1 MPLVRVKNGDKKGQV
16 FEVKEEVITLGRETT
31 ETIQILDHGVSRQH
45 AEIFKVGEMC
55 FVRDLNSTNGTFVN
69 DVRVTEEL
77 LRAGD
82 QLRIGTTVL
91 VFEDRLPASGDE
103 KELDIERAEDTQA
116 EHVGSTI
123 ELKLDRTA
131 ELREKIKSLGE
142 EVESKNLATLY
153 EIGKIIGTE
162 REMAG
167 MTKRILDLAVEAV
180 GAEGGYVFI
189 LDKTTGKL
197 YPRATVQKGTTEEKV
212 SKTIIKR
219 VMQYSRSILTSDAL
233 ADPRF
238 AMASSVVMK
247 KIKSV
252 ICAPLQ
258 SMDKVIGVLYLQS
271 NKLEG
276 SFTADQL
283 ELGTAIAIQAGMA
296 ITSIASAE
304 KVRKSMT
311 STIRALVTAME
322 MKDPKRQGHVQ
333 RVADAS
339 IAVAQQLRL
348 TKGEVAKIHLG
359 ALLHEVGK
367 IGIATP
373 HPDPNT
379 AKAEYIQ
386 FGEKILANMEGFQ
399 DVLPIVKF
407 HREHWDG
414 SGFPNGTK
422 GEEIPLGA
430 RIVGAAKML
439 DTMLTYGGVGGE
451 GMPIK
456 DVLIELGKQ
465 GGVQFDDKV
474 VQALLV
480 CHRNGTLFQP
490 QSHFED

>member
-1 MPLVRVKNGDKKGQV
+1 MPLVRVKNGEKKGQV
-16 FEVKEEVITLGRETT
+16 YEVKDEVITLGRETT

-45 AEIFKVGEMC
+45 SEIFKVGEMC
-55 FVRDLNSTNGTFVN
+55 FIRDLNSTNGTFVN
-69 DVRVTEEL
+69 DVKVTEEL

-82 QLRIGTTVL
+82 QVRIGTTVL
-91 VFEDRLPASGDE
+91 VFEDRLPSADGE
-103 KELDIERAEDTQA
+103 KELDIEKSEDTQA

-123 ELKLDRTA
+123 ELKLDRAA
-131 ELREKIKSLGE
+131 EMREKIKSLGE
-142 EVESKNLATLY
+142 EVESKSLATLY
-153 EIGKIIGTE
+153 EIAKIIGTE
-162 REMAG
+162 RDLAG
-167 MTKRILDLAVEAV
+167 ITKRILELAVEAV
-180 GAEGGYVFI
+180 NADGGYIFI
-189 LDKTTGKL
+189 LDKSTGKL
-197 YPRATVQKGTTEEKV
+197 YPRATLQKDAGDEKV

-247 KIKSV
+247 KIRSV

-271 NKLEG
+271 NKLTEAFA
-276 SFTADQL
+276 SEQL

-296 ITSIASAE
+296 ITSIIGAE

-311 STIRALVTAME
+311 STIKALVSAME

-333 RVADAS
+333 RVADYSVA
-339 IAVAQQLRL
+339 IAQQLRL
-348 TKGEVAKIHLG
+348 AKPEVTKIHLG

-367 IGIATP
+367 IAISAP
-373 HPDPNT
+373 HPDPNV

-386 FGEKILANMEGFQ
+386 AGEKLLANMDGFQ

-414 SGFPNGTK
+414 TGFPNGTK

-439 DTMLTYGGVGGE
+439 DTMLNYGGVGGT

-456 DVLIELGKQ
+456 DALIELGKQ
-465 GGVQFDDKV
+465 GGAQYDDKV
-474 VQALLV
+474 IQALLV

-490 QSHFED
+490 QSHFEE